1 MEPPYSKREQDIFFK
16 ELFTRMDKQDSTL
29 QRIEEFTSA
38 TKEQATKTNGRV
50 SLLEAEN
57 KVLEDTV
64 TTLNKTKDTVTRWGG
79 AIALVCFLLGLAP
92 FMYQLLKD
100 SRRPQVTNET
110 VSLFVEGIQKVLEE
124 QATVEKQ

>member
-1 MEPPYSKREQDIFFK
+1 
-16 ELFTRMDKQDSTL
+16 MDKQDSTL
-29 QRIEEFTSA
+29 QRIEEQTV
-38 TKEQATKTNGRV
+38 KTNGRV

-57 KVLEDTV
+57 KVLNG
-64 TTLNKTKDTVTRWGG
+64 TLDSVNKTKDTVTRWGG
-79 AIALVCFLLGLAP
+79 AVALVCFLLGLAP

>member
-1 MEPPYSKREQDIFFK
+1 MNDEPYSKREQDHFFK
-16 ELFTRMDKQDSTL
+16 ELFWRMDKQDSTL
-29 QRIEEFTSA
+29 QRIEEQTV
-38 TKEQATKTNGRV
+38 KTNGRV

-57 KVLEDTV
+57 KVLKG
-64 TTLNKTKDTVTRWGG
+64 TLDSVNKTKDTVTRWGG
-79 AIALVCFLLGLAP
+79 AVALVCFLLGLAP